1 VELALRYRTSG
12 ERRWHEARTKN
23 VSASGVL
30 FEGEGIDTR
39 FEADAAIE
47 MRLLMPAE
55 VVGPATA
62 RAVCRGR
69 VVRLVARGR
78 QSTQVAA
85 TIDRYRLERVAT
97 IAIER
102 TGQTRS
108 Q

>member
-47 MRLLMPAE
+47 MRLLMPA
-55 VVGPATA
+55 ATA

-85 TIDRYRLERVAT
+85 TIDRYSLERVAT

-108 Q
+108 E